1 MSNKK
6 FDNIDNKFKNLV
18 KKENL
23 NINTIEDIMLKD
35 IDDYKFQLQH
45 HIEELLTSEID
56 EKNLVAKKNKN
67 GKKKDIH

>member
-6 FDNIDNKFKNLV
+6 FDNIDNEFKNLI

-45 HIEELLTSEID
+45 HIEELLASEID
-56 EKNLVAKKNKN
+56 EKNLVAKKNM
-67 GKKKDIH
+67 G

>member
-6 FDNIDNKFKNLV
+6 FDNIDNEFKNLV

-35 IDDYKFQLQH
+35 IDDYKVQLQH
-45 HIEELLTSEID
+45 HIEELLASEID

>member
-6 FDNIDNKFKNLV
+6 FDNIDNEFKNLV
-18 KKENL
+18 KKEKL

-35 IDDYKFQLQH
+35 IDDYKVQLQH
-45 HIEELLTSEID
+45 HIEELLASEID

>member
-6 FDNIDNKFKNLV
+6 FDNIDNEFKNLV
-18 KKENL
+18 KKEKL

-35 IDDYKFQLQH
+35 IDDYKIQLQH
-45 HIEELLTSEID
+45 HIEELLASEID